1 MEIEEKTSVVQSV
14 FLRMKSDSAFRAAL
28 KRADNPATEYQSW
41 EYLADYGVQL
51 DKDYVR
57 LPYATVFAAMAKSGM
72 ESDGIYGLGQA
83 LCAAYA
89 KDNDN
94 DKAKDSPPARSKL
107 RRIIACSDVLE
118 LCSVLRSV
126 LQFIASKNV
135 SVCYQSLLD
144 DLIYFG
150 DGERVKS
157 KWAQQ
162 FYGTNPEAG
171 EEDE

>member
-57 LPYATVFAAMAKSGM
+57 LPYAMVFAAMAKSGM

-83 LCAAYA
+83 LCAAY
-89 KDNDN
+89 DW
-94 DKAKDSPPARSKL
+94 DKESEPARSKL
-107 RRIIACSDVLE
+107 RRIIACSDVAE

-135 SVCYQSLLD
+135 PVCYQNLLN

-150 DGERVKS
+150 DGERMKS

-162 FYGTNPEAG
+162 FYGTNTESG

>member
-1 MEIEEKTSVVQSV
+1 MGIEEKTSVVQSV

-83 LCAAYA
+83 LCAAY
-89 KDNDN
+89 DW
-94 DKAKDSPPARSKL
+94 DKESEPARSKL
-107 RRIIACSDVLE
+107 RRIIACSDVAE

-135 SVCYQSLLD
+135 PVCYQNLLN

-162 FYGTNPEAG
+162 FYGTNSESG

>member
-1 MEIEEKTSVVQSV
+1 MESEKETSLVQKV
-14 FLRMKSDSAFRAAL
+14 FLRMKNDTAFRAAL
-28 KRADNPATEYQSW
+28 KRADNPATEYKSW
-41 EYLADYGVQL
+41 EYLADYKVDL
-51 DKDYVR
+51 DKDYIR

-72 ESDGIYGLGQA
+72 ENDGIYGLGQA
-83 LCAAYA
+83 LCAAYEW
-89 KDNDN
+89 K
-94 DKAKDSPPARSKL
+94 KESEPARSKL
-107 RRIIACSDVLE
+107 RRIIACSDVAE

-135 SVCYQSLLD
+135 PVCYQQLLN

-150 DGERVKS
+150 DGEKVKS

-162 FYGTNPEAG
+162 FYGTNSESG